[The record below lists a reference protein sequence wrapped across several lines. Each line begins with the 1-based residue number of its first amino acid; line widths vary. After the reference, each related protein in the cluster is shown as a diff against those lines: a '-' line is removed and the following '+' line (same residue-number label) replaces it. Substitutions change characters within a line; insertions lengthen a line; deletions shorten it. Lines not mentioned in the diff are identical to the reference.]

1 MRVNSVVK
9 FRRNTTRI
17 SGFSQC
23 ESTRSWNLGEIRCVS
38 VRTRRVFAS
47 RFTER
52 QPLVYL
58 QQRWWKTDPT
68 EYKDCIEEV
77 AMAIKDKIEPEI
89 GRIGEPTRPNATRL
103 RRWVSALWV
112 RGVRQ
117 STLARQAEVLRER
130 LALLAGDAM
139 HVDAR

>member
-1 MRVNSVVK
+1 
-9 FRRNTTRI
+9 
-17 SGFSQC
+17 
-23 ESTRSWNLGEIRCVS
+23 
-38 VRTRRVFAS
+38 
-47 RFTER
+47 
-52 QPLVYL
+52 
-58 QQRWWKTDPT
+58 
-68 EYKDCIEEV
+68 
-77 AMAIKDKIEPEI
+77 MAIKDKIEPEI